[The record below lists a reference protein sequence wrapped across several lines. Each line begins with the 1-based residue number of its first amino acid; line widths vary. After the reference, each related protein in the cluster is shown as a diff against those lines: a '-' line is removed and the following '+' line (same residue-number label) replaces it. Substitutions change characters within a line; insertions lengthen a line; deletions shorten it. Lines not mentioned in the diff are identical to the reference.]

1 MFVCLMLAL
10 YLDTALIAMTSMPKV
25 VRLRQVIYR
34 IAQGRLVWRWPRD
47 ASSCFLPRR
56 QSSGRQIFEHEETT
70 HLSPTAILRT
80 STYESRRIL
89 GAEQP
94 VLIDTSS
101 GSRTYSPGVSPRS
114 SRVPVNE
121 PLKEQETEEKYEV
134 TLSSYDESGLKI
146 LSTNPLSAATD
157 SNDE

>member
-1 MFVCLMLAL
+1 MLAL
-10 YLDTALIAMTSMPKV
+10 YLDTALIAMTSMSKV

-34 IAQGRLVWRWPRD
+34 IVQGRLAWWWSRN
-47 ASSCFLPRR
+47 ASSRFRLRR
-56 QSSGRQIFEHEETT
+56 QSTGKQIFEHEETT

-89 GAEQP
+89 GTEQP

-101 GSRTYSPGVSPRS
+101 GVRTYSPRVSPRS
-114 SRVPVNE
+114 SRVLVNE

-146 LSTNPLSAATD
+146 LSTNPLGTSTEL
-157 SNDE
+157 NDE